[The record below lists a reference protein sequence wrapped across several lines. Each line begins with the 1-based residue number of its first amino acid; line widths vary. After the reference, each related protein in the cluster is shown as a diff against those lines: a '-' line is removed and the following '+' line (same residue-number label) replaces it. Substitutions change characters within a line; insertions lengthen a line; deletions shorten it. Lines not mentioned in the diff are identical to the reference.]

1 MLGRRFDLTPES
13 GAVIAAN
20 RVPPKL
26 TLSLALFFCFFCQT
40 SYDECKI
47 VQILLE

>member
-26 TLSLALFFCFFCQT
+26 TLSLALFSCFFVKHPMMSAKLYR
-40 SYDECKI
+40 SY
-47 VQILLE
+47 